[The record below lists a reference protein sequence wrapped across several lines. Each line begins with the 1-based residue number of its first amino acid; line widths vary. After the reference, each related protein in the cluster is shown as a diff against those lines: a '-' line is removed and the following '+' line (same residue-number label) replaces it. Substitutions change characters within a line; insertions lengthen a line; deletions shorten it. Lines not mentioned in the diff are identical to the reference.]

1 MDDSLAEPAVT
12 VLRAVSVEPLLHGE
26 VIHGLVHRLYDCR
39 RYRKCYIPN
48 THPDYVRYGR
58 SLVERGNPAGDFL
71 EKVPVFQP
79 AESFFNPH
87 HILILH
93 LNSPFEN
100 GRCRACHMYVFCG
113 RVP

>member
-12 VLRAVSVEPLLHGE
+12 VLRAVAVEPLLHGE
-26 VIHGLVHRLYDCR
+26 VIHGLVHRLYDSR
-39 RYRKCYIPN
+39 DYRKCDIPN
-48 THPDYVRYGR
+48 THPDYVRSGR

-71 EKVPVFQP
+71 KKVPVFQP

-100 GRCRACHMYVFCG
+100 GSCRACHMYVFCG